1 MLKGIDLSLSFLS
14 WRPADPF
21 GDVFCWFGDLARI
34 IGSEKVSDGFS
45 IRARA
50 TMILALKKI
59 ANSLVFTDLSLK
71 SLPLIMFKYLLCQ

>member
-50 TMILALKKI
+50 TMILALKF
-59 ANSLVFTDLSLK
+59 LPTHW
-71 SLPLIMFKYLLCQ
+71 SLPTSLLNHYP